1 MDRISNPNLEILELA
16 VARLGHLVDKLVF
29 LGGCAT
35 GLLITDHG
43 APPVRVTR
51 DVDVITETA
60 TLIDYYRLANQLRD
74 LGFTEDSGPDAPICR
89 WRGGG
94 IILDVMPTD
103 SSIFGFGNPWYQPA
117 FAAAEKAALPSGKV
131 INLVTAPYF
140 LAGKFAAFAG
150 RGNGDY
156 LMSHDMEDIVAVLDG
171 RPEIVEEITNCPP
184 ELRRHLV
191 ESFQVLLDD
200 NSFRDALPGQ
210 MPGDAASQ
218 ARIPRIIQRV
228 KEIAVSR

>member
-16 VARLGHLVDKLVF
+16 VAHLGHLVDQLVF

-35 GLLITDHG
+35 GLLITDPG
-43 APPVRVTR
+43 APPVRATI

-60 TLIDYYRLANQLRD
+60 TLIDYYKLSDQLRG
-74 LGFTEDSGPDAPICR
+74 LGFTEDSGPAAPICR

-103 SSIFGFGNPWYQPA
+103 CTIFGFGNPWYQPA
-117 FAAAEKAALPSGKV
+117 FAAAGRVALPSGRF

-184 ELRRHLV
+184 ELRHHLV
-191 ESFQVLLDD
+191 ECFQALLAG
-200 NSFRDALPGQ
+200 NGFREALPGQ

-218 ARIPRIIQRV
+218 ARIPRIIQRI
-228 KEIAVSR
+228 KEIAEII